1 MTSVPH
7 ALRFARQTTLPGFGA
22 AGQER
27 LASARVLVIGAG
39 GLGSAVLPILAAAG
53 VGGLGIVDDD
63 VVEATN
69 LHRQTL
75 HTASDIGRLK
85 VDSAADRL
93 APLATGTVTMHPVRL
108 TPSNAEAL
116 ARSHDLILDGSDN
129 FETRYL
135 ANDTARSLGI
145 PLVWGAVSQY
155 GGQVGVVL
163 SGEGPDYRDLFP
175 VPPDPDSILTC
186 ADGGVLPSVCGVVG
200 ALMATEALKLLSG
213 LGEPLSGR
221 VTSYD
226 ALTGRFREV
235 AFARDPERTD
245 APAAAPASAAAPAR
259 APAPTSAEEG
269 RDAITAEELAALL
282 EEGGPL
288 QLVDVRQPWEAAIAA
303 LPGSRLLPLGSLEQ
317 TLRDLDPDV
326 PVVAYCHHGVRSE
339 RAVQVLRSAGLSVRH
354 LEGGIEAWSRTV
366 DPSLP
371 RY

>member
-1 MTSVPH
+1 MTSVPD
-7 ALRFARQTTLPGFGA
+7 ALRFVRQTTLPGFGA
-22 AGQER
+22 AGQQR
-27 LASARVLVIGAG
+27 LSEARVLVIGAG

-53 VGGLGIVDDD
+53 VGGIGVVDDD
-63 VVEATN
+63 LVEATN

-75 HTASDIGRLK
+75 HTAADIGRLK
-85 VDSAADRL
+85 VDSANDRL
-93 APLATGTVTMHPVRL
+93 VPLATGTVTLHPVRL
-108 TPSNAEAL
+108 TEGNAPTL
-116 ARSHDLILDGSDN
+116 ARAYDLILDGSDN

-163 SGEGPDYRDLFP
+163 AAEGPDYRDLFP

-235 AFARDPERTD
+235 GFGPDPDRV
-245 APAAAPASAAAPAR
+245 PASAA
-259 APAPTSAEEG
+259 PTSEPVSSATPAGSAADEP
-269 RDAITAEELAALL
+269 DAISARELDALL
-282 EEGGPL
+282 DEGDPV
-288 QLVDVRQPWEAAIAA
+288 QLVDVREPWEASIVA
-303 LPGSRLLPLGSLEQ
+303 LPGSRLLPLRSLDQ
-317 TLRDLDPDV
+317 TLGDLDPDV

-339 RAVQVLRSAGLSVRH
+339 RALQVLRSAGLKVRH
-354 LEGGIEAWSRTV
+354 LEGGIDAWSRTV
-366 DPSLP
+366 DPTLP

>member
-1 MTSVPH
+1 MTSIPD

-22 AGQER
+22 AGQQR
-27 LASARVLVIGAG
+27 LSQARVLVIGAG

-53 VGGLGIVDDD
+53 VGGIGIVDDD

-108 TPSNAEAL
+108 TEGNAEAL

-135 ANDTARSLGI
+135 ANDTARALGI

-163 SGEGPDYRDLFP
+163 GSEGPDYRDLFP
-175 VPPDPDSILTC
+175 VLPDPDSILTC

-235 AFARDPERTD
+235 AFARDPDRAEE
-245 APAAAPASAAAPAR
+245 PAAPAPAPAR
-259 APAPTSAEEG
+259 VLPADPAAETS
-269 RDAITAEELAALL
+269 DSITAGELDALL
-282 EEGGPL
+282 DEGGPL
-288 QLVDVRQPWEAAIAA
+288 QLVDVREPWEASIAS
-303 LPGSRLLPLGSLEQ
+303 LPGSRLLPLGSLGQ
-317 TLRDLDPDV
+317 TLRDLDPEI

-339 RAVQVLRSAGLSVRH
+339 RALHILRSAGLSVRH
-354 LEGGIEAWSRTV
+354 LEGGIDAWSRAV